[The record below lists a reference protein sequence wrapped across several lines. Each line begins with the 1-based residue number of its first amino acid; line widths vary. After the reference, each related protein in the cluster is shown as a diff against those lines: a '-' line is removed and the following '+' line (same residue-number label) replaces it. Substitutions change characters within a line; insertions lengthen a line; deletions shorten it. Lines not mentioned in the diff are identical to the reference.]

1 MNPYE
6 ALYILVPELDEET
19 NKAAIEKFKGIVEA
33 NGGEIVGVDEW
44 GKRRLAYPID
54 YKTEGYYILMSFDS
68 APELPAG
75 LNLLHESH
83 LGRVF
88 TIIFRGN
95 TQQIIERLAAL
106 DPVYMEAVPL
116 TLEEIFIYE
125 LGGAD
130 YAVRDIVL

>member
-54 YKTEGYYILMSFDS
+54 YKTEGYYVLMSFDS
-68 APELPAG
+68 APELPAELEPCG
-75 LNLLHESH
+75 EVTS
-83 LGRVF
+83 GSASAAPQAARDS
-88 TIIFRGN
+88 IIVRASAS
-95 TQQIIERLAAL
+95 AASFL
-106 DPVYMEAVPL
+106 KAVIGVSSEMFLPL
-116 TLEEIFIYE
+116 
-125 LGGAD
+125 
-130 YAVRDIVL
+130 